1 MHINAYN
8 INFNHEFAR
17 SSRSKNIDFCG
28 GLQHLQDCP
37 VHLQVTQ
44 VWQSPQS
51 PSVETHQ
58 GRSAWSRRKCTA
70 PDPKDNPKDLWRSF
84 SIYIIHNVFKPFF
97 SSTLYTLYTTMLYV
111 ILYIHPFLFRAPSS
125 AFDRQNHLLLWR
137 WSTMTQRS
145 CWWTYFNLNVQLFVA
160 KLLICGSPNVPPHIT
175 HPSTVLST
183 PLPWWS
189 NQNDGCQQSWH
200 RSFLVTKASSKE
212 SIKGGQHTA
221 IQVQNLCGV

>member
-1 MHINAYN
+1 M
-8 INFNHEFAR
+8 
-17 SSRSKNIDFCG
+17 
-28 GLQHLQDCP
+28 
-37 VHLQVTQ
+37 
-44 VWQSPQS
+44 
-51 PSVETHQ
+51 
-58 GRSAWSRRKCTA
+58 
-70 PDPKDNPKDLWRSF
+70 
-84 SIYIIHNVFKPFF
+84 
-97 SSTLYTLYTTMLYV
+97 YV
-111 ILYIHPFLFRAPSS
+111 ILYIYPFLFRAPSS

-145 CWWTYFNLNVQLFVA
+145 CWWTYFNLNVIVRLARSLRSHLKIQVFVA

-200 RSFLVTKASSKE
+200 QSFLATKASSKE

-221 IQVQNLCGV
+221 IQVQNLCGVSSVDQSGHSPISQVASGPPLSRACLACKASSVWDKGLAHSLDVPRSIYS